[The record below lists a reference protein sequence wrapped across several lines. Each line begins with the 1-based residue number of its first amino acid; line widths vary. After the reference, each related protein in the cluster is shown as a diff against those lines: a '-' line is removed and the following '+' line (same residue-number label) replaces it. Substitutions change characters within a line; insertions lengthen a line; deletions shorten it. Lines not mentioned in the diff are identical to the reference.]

1 MEIVISFSLGSRE
14 EKLQRQKLEPYK
26 GEAENAFYIDL
37 IKRGLLESRKRDAD
51 TIRGADRTG
60 SSGRTGNSDRPGASD
75 RPGEN

>member
-1 MEIVISFSLGSRE
+1 MEIVISFSLGGKE

-60 SSGRTGNSDRPGASD
+60 DSDRTEKID
-75 RPGEN
+75 